1 MAQHPNTEYLTVPDL
16 VERFGITPGKV
27 HRMIEQ
33 RQLAAIRVDGVLS
46 IPALFVDNDEPLHS
60 LQGTL
65 VLLHDAGYSDEEAI
79 AWLFDENAGL
89 DVAPIHA
96 LRAGRK
102 SEVRRTAQSL
112 AF

>member
-16 VERFGITPGKV
+16 VERFDTTPGKI

-33 RQLAAIRVDGVLS
+33 RQIAAVRIDGILS
-46 IPALFVDNDEPLHS
+46 IPALFIENDEPLHS

-65 VLLHDAGYSDEEAI
+65 MLLHDAGYSDEEAI
-79 AWLFDENAGL
+79 AWLFDEDTGL

-96 LRAGRK
+96 LRSGRK